1 MKHQVL
7 NTQVQGLIEDVL
19 TKEQQDG
26 LTPANVRA
34 LLEEG
39 NARFVA
45 GEVTL
50 RNHKEQVRRAA
61 ANQFP
66 KAIVLSCVDSRVPVE
81 DVFDR
86 GIGDLFVARVA
97 GNFINTDILGSMEFA
112 CKVAGAKYILVMGH
126 SHCGAVRSAIDGV
139 ELGNI
144 TSMLSNIRPAVQS
157 LPDHPEPRTSANEEF
172 VNLVTEKN
180 VRLSIENI
188 RRDSSILREM
198 ELGGQIGIAGA
209 IYDMNTGEVGF
220 LDETARS

>member
-1 MKHQVL
+1 MKNQLL
-7 NTQVQGLIEDVL
+7 NTKVEGLVEHVL
-19 TKEQQDG
+19 TKEQQNE
-26 LTPANVRA
+26 LTSDRVRA

-39 NARFVA
+39 NARFAA

-61 ANQFP
+61 VNQFP
-66 KAIVLSCVDSRVPVE
+66 KAIVLSCIDSRVPVE

-97 GNFINTDILGSMEFA
+97 GNFVNADILGSMEFA

-198 ELGGQIGIAGA
+198 EVGGEIGIAGA
-209 IYDMNTGEVGF
+209 IYDMTTGEVRF
-220 LDETARS
+220 LDETARF

>member
-1 MKHQVL
+1 
-7 NTQVQGLIEDVL
+7 LIAPAAA
-19 TKEQQDG
+19 
-26 LTPANVRA
+26 TPARVRA

-39 NARFVA
+39 KARFAA
-45 GEVTL
+45 GEVTV

-66 KAIVLSCVDSRVPVE
+66 IAIVLSCVDSRVSVE

-97 GNFINTDILGSMEFA
+97 GNFVNTDILGSMEFA
-112 CKVAGAKYILVMGH
+112 CNVAGAKYILVMGH
-126 SHCGAVRSAIDGV
+126 SHCGAVHSAIDGV

-144 TSMLSNIRPAVQS
+144 TSMLSNIRPAVLS
-157 LPDHPEPRTSANEEF
+157 LFDQPEPRTSANEEF

-188 RRDSSILREM
+188 RRDSSILRAM
-198 ELGGQIGIAGA
+198 EIGGDIGIAGA
-209 IYDMNTGEVGF
+209 IYDMTTGEVRF
-220 LDETARS
+220 LDEAARS

>member
-1 MKHQVL
+1 MPNQIF
-7 NTQVQGLIEDVL
+7 NTQVEGLVEDVL
-19 TKEQQDG
+19 TKEQQDQ
-26 LTPANVRA
+26 LTPSHVRE
-34 LLEEG
+34 LLGEG

-97 GNFINTDILGSMEFA
+97 GNFVNTDILGSMEFA

-126 SHCGAVRSAIDGV
+126 QHCGAVRSAIDGV
-139 ELGNI
+139 ELGNV
-144 TSMLSNIRPAVQS
+144 TSMLANIRPAVQS
-157 LPDHPEPRTSANEEF
+157 FSDHPEPRTSANEDF

-188 RRDSSILREM
+188 RCGSSILREM
-198 ELGGQIGIAGA
+198 EVSGEIGIAGA
-209 IYDMNTGEVGF
+209 IYDMTTGEVRF
-220 LDETARS
+220 LD

>member
-1 MKHQVL
+1 MKNQLL
-7 NTQVQGLIEDVL
+7 NTKVKGLVEDVL
-19 TKEQQDG
+19 TKEQQDE
-26 LTPANVRA
+26 LTPARVRA

-39 NARFVA
+39 NARFAA

-61 ANQFP
+61 VNQFP
-66 KAIVLSCVDSRVPVE
+66 KAIVLSCIDSRVPVE

-97 GNFINTDILGSMEFA
+97 GNFVNADILGSMEFA

-172 VNLVTEKN
+172 VNLVTQKN

-198 ELGGQIGIAGA
+198 EVGGEIGIAGA
-209 IYDMNTGEVGF
+209 IYDMTTGEVRF
-220 LDETARS
+220 LDETARF